1 MHNYHTETAPQCIE
15 VPRETLT
22 ERLQRERTNLMERV
36 NEIDAVLAALQQNP
50 QVQSV
55 LDLLQK
61 TRCL

>member
-1 MHNYHTETAPQCIE
+1 MNHYPAESTPQCIE

-22 ERLQRERTNLMERV
+22 ERLQRERKTLMQRV
-36 NEIDAVLAALQQNP
+36 NEIDAVLTALQQNP
-50 QVQSV
+50 HVQSV

>member
-1 MHNYHTETAPQCIE
+1 MYDYPTESPPKCIE

-22 ERLQRERTNLMERV
+22 ERLQRERTALMQRV